1 MFTTQPQQ
9 GGGIFGQPQSKPF
22 GGTGTASSG
31 GPGLFG
37 TAQPNQPAQQG
48 GGIFGTASTQPQSTG
63 AFGAATSTNSAF
75 LGTQPAAT
83 QGTGAFGGFSQGQS
97 TQGGI
102 FGQQQPQQQ
111 QTATSGVFGGATQQQ
126 PQQQGGIFGTS
137 SAFGQ
142 GQGAQGQGQGMFG
155 QGTQGQQQPQGQGIF
170 GQQTGGQSQYG
181 RTTSAFT
188 TTQPQQQTNPFGSNP
203 TSQGTGAGIFG
214 PPTQGTQGTQGAGI
228 FGTTGATNPQ
238 QPSSQGGLFGTFA
251 PSSQPAQQ
259 TQGTSLFG
267 GANSN
272 PQGGQSFNS
281 TGITLVNTTPAN
293 KLGGTS
299 WGVPTNQPNGAQ
311 SMQPIRSKNPKLDA
325 KHLVKCISGMEQ
337 FLGSSKEELRIN
349 FIQSGG
355 QQPALSQQPQTMATG
370 AGGFAKPANPLTTI
384 PSFGGSTNLG
394 GGTTTQSTLF
404 GGQTQQP
411 QQGGTLFGGQRP
423 AQTQGAY
430 GTTSATSSLFPSS
443 AGGQSTLFG
452 GGTQP
457 QQTQQSTLFGGQTPQ
472 QQQPQSTLFGGGQTS
487 QPSLLGGA
495 TGGTMFG
502 SPPGQTGAPSLFGG
516 SASPLQA
523 PPLLATTN
531 PTAPSLFGGA
541 QPAQPGYQPQA
552 TPQLAPNPMNT
563 NPSTFA
569 SMMAPFFQPN
579 QPMDPQMQ
587 LLLPQMLYG
596 AAMAQAQQNQGQTT
610 PGAPQPQANPFDIMS
625 KLFASMGQTK
635 TDENK
640 AVQEASANPNIFNP
654 TPFDEF
660 MKE

>member
-1 MFTTQPQQ
+1 MFTSQPQQ
-9 GGGIFGQPQSKPF
+9 QGGIFGQPQSKPF
-22 GGTGTASSG
+22 GGATSG

-37 TAQPNQPAQQG
+37 SAQPTQPAQQG
-48 GGIFGTASTQPQSTG
+48 GGIFGTTSTQPQSTG
-63 AFGAATSTNSAF
+63 AFGAATSSNSAF
-75 LGTQPAAT
+75 LGTQPAAS

-111 QTATSGVFGGATQQQ
+111 QQPATSGVFGGSTQQQ
-126 PQQQGGIFGTS
+126 PQQGGIFGTS
-137 SAFGQ
+137 GGFGQ
-142 GQGAQGQGQGMFG
+142 GQSTQGQGVFG
-155 QGTQGQQQPQGQGIF
+155 QGTQGQQQPQSQGIF
-170 GQQTGGQSQYG
+170 GQQQTGGQSQYG

-188 TTQPQQQTNPFGSNP
+188 TTQPQQQSNPFGGNP
-203 TSQGTGAGIFG
+203 TS
-214 PPTQGTQGTQGAGI
+214 QGAGI
-228 FGTTGATNPQ
+228 FGTSTQGTQGTGTGIFGTGATNPQ

-251 PSSQPAQQ
+251 PSTQPTQQ

-267 GANSN
+267 GTSSN

-281 TGITLVNTTPAN
+281 TGINLVNTTPAN

-299 WGVPTNQPNGAQ
+299 WGVPINQPNGAQ
-311 SMQPIRSKNPKLDA
+311 SMQPVRSKNPKLDS

-355 QQPALSQQPQTMATG
+355 QQPALSQQTQPMGTG
-370 AGGFAKPANPLTTI
+370 TAGFAKPANPLTTI

-404 GGQTQQP
+404 GGQTQP
-411 QQGGTLFGGQRP
+411 QQGGSTLFGGQKP
-423 AQTQGAY
+423 AQTQGAF
-430 GTTSATSSLFPSS
+430 GTATSATSSLFP
-443 AGGQSTLFG
+443 GQPTLI

-457 QQTQQSTLFGGQTPQ
+457 QQTQQSTLLGGQTPQ
-472 QQQPQSTLFGGGQTS
+472 QPQSSLFGGGQPS
-487 QPSLLGGA
+487 QPSLFGGGGA
-495 TGGTMFG
+495 PGGTLFG
-502 SPPGQTGAPSLFGG
+502 TPPGQTAAPSLFGG
-516 SASPLQA
+516 STTPLQA
-523 PPLLATTN
+523 PPSLLTTTN

-552 TPQLAPNPMNT
+552 TPQLAPNPMNS

-587 LLLPQMLYG
+587 VLLPQLLYG

-610 PGAPQPQANPFDIMS
+610 PGAPQPPTNPFDIMS
-625 KLFASMGQTK
+625 KLFAGLGQTK

-640 AVQEASANPNIFNP
+640 AVQEASANPNILNP

>member
-1 MFTTQPQQ
+1 MFTTQSQQ
-9 GGGIFGQPQSKPF
+9 GGIFGQSQNKPF
-22 GGTGTASSG
+22 GGSTSG

-37 TAQPNQPAQQG
+37 STQPTQPAQQG
-48 GGIFGTASTQPQSTG
+48 GGIFGTTSTQPQSTG

-83 QGTGAFGGFSQGQS
+83 QGTGAFGGFNQGQS

-102 FGQQQPQQQ
+102 FGQQQQQQ
-111 QTATSGVFGGATQQQ
+111 QPATSGIFGGSTQQQ
-126 PQQQGGIFGTS
+126 PQQGSIFGTS
-137 SAFGQ
+137 GGFGQ
-142 GQGAQGQGQGMFG
+142 G
-155 QGTQGQQQPQGQGIF
+155 QGTQGQGQGIFGQSTQGQQQPQSQGQGIF
-170 GQQTGGQSQYG
+170 GQQTGGQSQFG

-188 TTQPQQQTNPFGSNP
+188 STQPQQQSNPFGGNP
-203 TSQGTGAGIFG
+203 TSQGTGIFG
-214 PPTQGTQGTQGAGI
+214 TSTQGTQGTGI
-228 FGTTGATNPQ
+228 FGTGATNPQ

-251 PSSQPAQQ
+251 PSSQPTQQ

-267 GANSN
+267 ASSNN

-281 TGITLVNTTPAN
+281 TGITMVNTTPAN

-299 WGVPTNQPNGAQ
+299 WGVPINQPNGAQ
-311 SMQPIRSKNPKLDA
+311 SMQPVRSKNPKLDS

-355 QQPALSQQPQTMATG
+355 QQPALSQQTQPIS
-370 AGGFAKPANPLTTI
+370 AGTSNFAKPANPLTTI

-404 GGQTQQP
+404 GGQTQQ
-411 QQGGTLFGGQRP
+411 GGSTLFGGQKP
-423 AQTQGAY
+423 TQTQGAF
-430 GTTSATSSLFPSS
+430 GTTTSATSATSSLFP
-443 AGGQSTLFG
+443 GQPTLI

-472 QQQPQSTLFGGGQTS
+472 QQPQSTLFGGGQPS
-487 QPSLLGGA
+487 QPSLFGGA
-495 TGGTMFG
+495 QGGTIFG
-502 SPPGQTGAPSLFGG
+502 TPPGQTATPSLFGG
-516 SASPLQA
+516 STSPLQA
-523 PPLLATTN
+523 PPSLLTTTN
-531 PTAPSLFGGA
+531 PTAPSLFGA
-541 QPAQPGYQPQA
+541 QPAQPGQPQA

-587 LLLPQMLYG
+587 LLLPQLLYG

-610 PGAPQPQANPFDIMS
+610 PGAPQPPTNPFDIMS
-625 KLFASMGQTK
+625 KLFASLGQTK

-640 AVQEASANPNIFNP
+640 AVQEASANPNILNP